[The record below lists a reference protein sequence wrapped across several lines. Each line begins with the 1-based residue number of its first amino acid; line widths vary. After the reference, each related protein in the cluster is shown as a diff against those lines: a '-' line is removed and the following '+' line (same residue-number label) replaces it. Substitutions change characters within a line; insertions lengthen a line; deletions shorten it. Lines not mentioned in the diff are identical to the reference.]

1 MSDPVSPSTFPP
13 ATDADGKLLLSREE
27 ARALLRECCAQFLSS
42 LVEVV
47 STSMEGTNDL
57 FEQNKFVSDV
67 EVMDFR
73 NKRAEWIKCFEQ
85 TLKDLFEKRLKGPRR
100 QGRRPDA
107 DRSAASLR
115 VLNAFDHEK
124 QAALTTATQF
134 LRRLTRREVDALD
147 LRVGVLLGEAQVRD
161 IDNPFAPDYILDAI
175 GVTSRTLLPNPRV
188 WRPLME
194 RVLGDLTPA
203 ATKTYI
209 RLNRLL
215 ADRHV
220 LPEIKAE
227 LRARSELRP
236 ADDGQLL
243 PVFERL
249 IKEVAPPALH
259 IDLAVPAASAATGAE
274 QPPSAAAAGSV
285 SEPSVPA
292 TGAATVTT
300 PAGAGA
306 AGTAEALA
314 PPVPPAASAPSA
326 ASPHTEA
333 GSGAA
338 VTPAPVASVLA
349 AVMAPPAGTTN
360 PYADEL
366 ARAAPLLA
374 AAAAAAPSNAF
385 GLPQLDPM
393 LALGSLSAVVAA
405 LDRWQLLD
413 PAAAAAGA
421 SADATLEPGAAASTV
436 VPLNRIPWIRAA
448 VADKVVNPTDKIT
461 IDVIALLF
469 DYIFRDPSIP
479 ESLRSLFGRLQ
490 VPILKAALLDRTFF
504 SDKKHPARR
513 LLDHLA
519 AAAVGAT
526 SDEVYRTGFELVA
539 TGVIEEVC
547 RDFKVDVTTFE
558 AADLKLQEFV
568 DAEPRKAAALLDDDV
583 AAALVAEESEADR
596 AQVRALIRDKL
607 TGIKVPF
614 EVRGFAET
622 IWVDYLTLVRERDGA
637 QSDAWSGGVKT
648 MDDLLWSIAA
658 KERNAQKARL
668 TKMVPGLVRNLRT
681 GGAEVQV
688 RDDRMQPFLEAVYQL
703 HIAAIRPRAERV
715 AAELTEADATNVP
728 TLTKVVNVHDFVGEM
743 VVGTW
748 LAFDDDGKS
757 INARLSWI
765 SPMRTKYI
773 FTTRSRGRAMAVSP
787 EELAWQLRDG
797 SARLIV
803 EPVPLFDRAVSSALD
818 ELAANKPGQAA
829 AD

>member
-1 MSDPVSPSTFPP
+1 MADPDSSLTTPP

-42 LVEVV
+42 LVDVMA
-47 STSMEGTNDL
+47 TSIDGTNDL
-57 FEQNKFVSDV
+57 FEQNKFVTDV

-73 NKRAEWIKCFEQ
+73 NKRAEWIKRFEQ
-85 TLKDLFEKRLKGPRR
+85 TLKELFERRLKGPRR

-124 QAALTTATQF
+124 QAALTTLTQF
-134 LRRLTRREVDALD
+134 LRRLTKREVDALD
-147 LRVGVLLGEAQVRD
+147 LRVGVLLGEAYSRD

-175 GVTSRTLLPNPRV
+175 GVTSRALLPNPRV

-194 RVLGDLTPA
+194 RVLGDITPA

-227 LRARSELRP
+227 LRARSDLRP
-236 ADDGQLL
+236 VDDGELL

-249 IKEVAPPALH
+249 IKEVAPPPLSF
-259 IDLAVPAASAATGAE
+259 DVAVPAASAGSGALPPAHAPAAASGSAPADAGPGAAGPDGSAPAASPAPAPE
-274 QPPSAAAAGSV
+274 QPATEAAAA
-285 SEPSVPA
+285 PP
-292 TGAATVTT
+292 T
-300 PAGAGA
+300 AGA
-306 AGTAEALA
+306 
-314 PPVPPAASAPSA
+314 V
-326 ASPHTEA
+326 
-333 GSGAA
+333 AA
-338 VTPAPVASVLA
+338 VTPPPPWA
-349 AVMAPPAGTTN
+349 AN
-360 PYADEL
+360 PYAAEI
-366 ARAAPLLA
+366 ARAGPLLA
-374 AAAAAAPSNAF
+374 AAAAAAPTNAF
-385 GLPQLDPM
+385 GLPQLDPL

-405 LDRWQLLD
+405 LDRWQMLD
-413 PAAAAAGA
+413 PAAVARASAAATAGAAEA
-421 SADATLEPGAAASTV
+421 SA

-479 ESLRSLFGRLQ
+479 ESLRNMFERLE

-513 LLDHLA
+513 MLDHLA
-519 AAAVGAT
+519 AAAIGAT
-526 SDEVYRTGFELVA
+526 SDEGYRAGFELIA
-539 TGVIEEVC
+539 AGVIDEVC
-547 RDFKVDVTTFE
+547 RDFKVDVTVFE
-558 AADLKLQEFV
+558 AADAKLQEFV
-568 DAEPRKAAALLDDDV
+568 DAEQRKAAALLDTDV

-596 AQVRALIRDKL
+596 SQVRALIRDKL

-637 QSDAWSGGVKT
+637 DSEAWCGGVKT
-648 MDDLLWSIAA
+648 LDDLLWSIAA

-668 TKMVPGLVRNLRT
+668 TKMVPGLVRNLRS

-703 HIAAIRPRAERV
+703 HIAAIRPKASLV
-715 AAELTEADATNVP
+715 ADLTEAAAETANVP

-748 LAFDDDGKS
+748 LAFDDEGRT

-765 SPMRTKYI
+765 SPMHTKYI
-773 FTTRSRGRAMAVSP
+773 FTTRSRGRALAISP

-797 SARLIV
+797 TARLIV

-818 ELAANKPGQAA
+818 ELAASKSGQAA

>member
-1 MSDPVSPSTFPP
+1 MADSESPSTSPP
-13 ATDADGKLLLSREE
+13 ATDADGKLLLTRDE
-27 ARALLRECCAQFLSS
+27 ARALLRECCTQFIAS
-42 LVEVV
+42 LMEVV
-47 STSMEGTNDL
+47 GSSIEGTNDL
-57 FEQNKFVSDV
+57 FEQNKFVTDV

-73 NKRAEWIKCFEQ
+73 NKRAEWVKRFEQ
-85 TLKDLFEKRLKGPRR
+85 TLKELFERRLKGPRR

-107 DRSAASLR
+107 DSSAASLR

-134 LRRLTRREVDALD
+134 LRRLTKREVDALD
-147 LRVGVLLGEAQVRD
+147 LRVGVLLGEAVTRE

-175 GVTSRTLLPNPRV
+175 GVTSRALLPNPRV

-194 RVLGDLTPA
+194 RVLGDITPA

-236 ADDGQLL
+236 ADDGDLL

-249 IKEVAPPALH
+249 IKEVAPTLN
-259 IDLAVPAASAATGAE
+259 IDVAVP
-274 QPPSAAAAGSV
+274 
-285 SEPSVPA
+285 
-292 TGAATVTT
+292 
-300 PAGAGA
+300 
-306 AGTAEALA
+306 TAL
-314 PPVPPAASAPSA
+314 
-326 ASPHTEA
+326 A
-333 GSGAA
+333 GSGALQPA
-338 VTPAPVASVLA
+338 PAAGVPGAATPASPGPDGPAPAATPEPGPAPAPVAGALA
-349 AVMAPPAGTTN
+349 AVASPPPGAAN
-360 PYADEL
+360 PYAAEL

-374 AAAAAAPSNAF
+374 AAAAAQPSNAF
-385 GLPQLDPM
+385 GLPQLDPL

-405 LDRWQLLD
+405 LDRWQALD
-413 PAAAAAGA
+413 PAAGAAAASAAGA
-421 SADATLEPGAAASTV
+421 PAATREAPAPAAAEASV

-479 ESLRSLFGRLQ
+479 ASLRDLFSRLQ
-490 VPILKAALLDRTFF
+490 VPILKAALVDRTFF
-504 SDKKHPARR
+504 SDKKHAARR

-519 AAAVGAT
+519 AAAIGAT
-526 SDEVYRTGFELVA
+526 SDEGYRAGFELVA
-539 TGVIEEVC
+539 AGVIDEVC
-547 RDFKVDVTTFE
+547 RDFKVDVAAFE
-558 AADLKLQEFV
+558 AADAKLQEFV
-568 DAEPRKAAALLDDDV
+568 DAEQRKAAALLDTDV

-596 AQVRALIRDKL
+596 SQVRALIRDKL

-622 IWVDYLTLVRERDGA
+622 IWVDYLTLVRERDGTE
-637 QSDAWSGGVKT
+637 SEAWCGGVKT
-648 MDDLLWSIAA
+648 LDDLLWSIAA
-658 KERNAQKARL
+658 KERNAQKMRL
-668 TKMVPGLVRNLRT
+668 TKMVPGLVRNLRS

-703 HIAAIRPRAERV
+703 HIAAIRPKAERA
-715 AAELTEADATNVP
+715 AAELTEGDTGNVP

-748 LAFDDDGKS
+748 LAFDEDGRTV
-757 INARLSWI
+757 NARLSWI

-773 FTTRSRGRAMAVSP
+773 FTTRSRGRALAISP

-797 SARLIV
+797 TARLIV

-818 ELAANKPGQAA
+818 ELAASKPGQAA

>member
-1 MSDPVSPSTFPP
+1 MSDPVSPPISPP
-13 ATDADGKLLLSREE
+13 GTDADGNLLLTRDE
-27 ARALLRECCAQFLSS
+27 ARALLRQCCAQFLSS

-67 EVMDFR
+67 EVIDFR
-73 NKRAEWIKCFEQ
+73 NKRAEWIKRFEQ
-85 TLKDLFEKRLKGPRR
+85 TLKDLFEKRLNGLRR

-107 DRSAASLR
+107 DSSVASLR

-147 LRVGVLLGEAQVRD
+147 RRVAVLLGEPRAHD

-175 GVTSRTLLPNPRV
+175 GVTARALLPNPRL

-194 RVLGDLTPA
+194 RVLADLTPA

-236 ADDGQLL
+236 IDDRELL
-243 PVFERL
+243 PAFGRL
-249 IKEVAPPALH
+249 ITEVAPPSLA
-259 IDLAVPAASAATGAE
+259 IDLAVPAASEPTAAA
-274 QPPSAAAAGSV
+274 PPSS
-285 SEPSVPA
+285 
-292 TGAATVTT
+292 
-300 PAGAGA
+300 
-306 AGTAEALA
+306 
-314 PPVPPAASAPSA
+314 AASAPVAAPEAPTAAAPGAVSA
-326 ASPHTEA
+326 SAPPGTAAIASAPLAAQA
-333 GSGAA
+333 GSAPGAPTGEPAWPA
-338 VTPAPVASVLA
+338 VAPAPAAGVLA
-349 AVMAPPAGTTN
+349 AVMAPPPGSIN

-374 AAAAAAPSNAF
+374 AVAAAAPSNAF
-385 GLPQLDPM
+385 GLPQLDPLM
-393 LALGSLSAVVAA
+393 ALGSLSAIVAA
-405 LDRWQLLD
+405 LDRWQILD
-413 PAAAAAGA
+413 PAAGAGA
-421 SADATLEPGAAASTV
+421 ATTETPVAPGGAEGMV

-448 VADKVVNPTDKIT
+448 VADKVVNATDKIT

-519 AAAVGAT
+519 AAAIGAT
-526 SDEVYRTGFELVA
+526 GDEGYRAGFELVA
-539 TGVIEEVC
+539 SGVIDEVC
-547 RDFKVDVTTFE
+547 RDFKVDVTTFD
-558 AADLKLQEFV
+558 AAEQKLQEFI
-568 DAEPRKAAALLDDDV
+568 DAEQRKAAALLGDDV
-583 AAALVAEESEADR
+583 AAAIVAEESEADR
-596 AQVRALIRDKL
+596 SQVRALIRDKL

-622 IWVDYLTLVRERDGA
+622 IWVDYLTLVRERDGTE
-637 QSDAWSGGVKT
+637 SDAWNGGVKT
-648 MDDLLWSIAA
+648 VDDLLWSIAA

-668 TKMVPGLVRNLRT
+668 TKMVPGLIRSLRS
-681 GGAEVQV
+681 GGAAVEV
-688 RDDRMQPFLEAVYQL
+688 REDRMQPFLEAVYQL
-703 HIAAIRPRAERV
+703 HIAAIRPKAAERV
-715 AAELTEADATNVP
+715 AAELTEADAANVP
-728 TLTKVVNVHDFVGEM
+728 TLTKIVNVHDFVAEM

-748 LAFDDDGKS
+748 LAFDDEGGTM
-757 INARLSWI
+757 NARLSWI

-773 FTTRSRGRAMAVSP
+773 FTTRSRGRARAVSP

>member
-1 MSDPVSPSTFPP
+1 MSLPVSPPTSAA
-13 ATDADGKLLLSREE
+13 ATDADGKLLLTREE

-47 STSMEGTNDL
+47 AMSIEGTNDL
-57 FEQNKFVSDV
+57 FEQNKFVSDD

-73 NKRAEWIKCFEQ
+73 NKRPEWIKRFEQ
-85 TLKDLFEKRLKGPRR
+85 TLKELFETRLKGQHR

-124 QAALTTATQF
+124 QAALTTATEF
-134 LRRLTRREVDALD
+134 LRRLTKREVDALD
-147 LRVGVLLGEAQVRD
+147 LRVGLLLGETRIRE

-175 GVTSRTLLPNPRV
+175 GVTSRALFPNPRV

-194 RVLGDLTPA
+194 RVLGDITPA

-236 ADDGQLL
+236 ADDRELL

-249 IKEVAPPALH
+249 IKEVAPPSLA
-259 IDLAVPAASAATGAE
+259 IDIAVPEASATTGMPPGAAPVASGAVAAPNAAEPASASSTAATAALGTGSGPDAA
-274 QPPSAAAAGSV
+274 PSAAA
-285 SEPSVPA
+285 
-292 TGAATVTT
+292 TV
-300 PAGAGA
+300 
-306 AGTAEALA
+306 A
-314 PPVPPAASAPSA
+314 P
-326 ASPHTEA
+326 
-333 GSGAA
+333 
-338 VTPAPVASVLA
+338 TPAPEPTPLPALTAGALA
-349 AVMAPPAGTTN
+349 AVMAPAPGTIN

-374 AAAAAAPSNAF
+374 AAAAAAPSSAL

-405 LDRWQLLD
+405 LDRWQVLD
-413 PAAAAAGA
+413 PAAV
-421 SADATLEPGAAASTV
+421 AAASATAAPAAPGAVEAGV

-448 VADKVVNPTDKIT
+448 VADQVVNPTDKIT

-479 ESLRSLFGRLQ
+479 KSLREMFGRLQ
-490 VPILKAALLDRTFF
+490 VPILKSALLDRTFF

-519 AAAVGAT
+519 AAAIGAT
-526 SDEVYRTGFELVA
+526 SDEGYRAGFELIA
-539 TGVIEEVC
+539 AGVIDEVC
-547 RDFKVDVTTFE
+547 RDFKVDIAVFE
-558 AADLKLQEFV
+558 AADAKLQEFV
-568 DAEPRKAAALLDDDV
+568 DAEQRKAAALLDVDV
-583 AAALVAEESEADR
+583 TAALVAEASEADR
-596 AQVRALIRDKL
+596 SEVRALVRDKL

-622 IWVDYLTLVRERDGA
+622 IWVDYLTLVRERDGTDG
-637 QSDAWSGGVKT
+637 DAWSGGVKT
-648 MDDLLWSIAA
+648 LDELLWSIAA

-668 TKMVPGLVRNLRT
+668 TKMVPGLIRSLRS

-703 HIAAIRPRAERV
+703 HMAAIRPKAERA
-715 AAELTEADATNVP
+715 AAESTQAETAHVP
-728 TLTKVVNVHDFVGEM
+728 ALTKVANVHDFVGEM

-748 LAFDDDGKS
+748 LAFDEDGRT

-765 SPMRTKYI
+765 SPMRSKYI
-773 FTTRSRGRAMAVSP
+773 FTTRSRARALAVSP
-787 EELAWQLRDG
+787 EELAWQLGDG
-797 SARLIV
+797 TARLIV
-803 EPVPLFDRAVSSALD
+803 EPVALFDRAVSSALD